1 MFFIISKILSFLLN
15 PTFWILLILISAII
29 FKKRRRK
36 LLILS
41 VSLFW
46 FFSNGLI
53 VDIAYRLWEE
63 DVISANDIEKTY
75 DYGIILGGFSGF
87 DNTKERVE
95 FNECGDRLFYG
106 IQLYKMGVIGKIIV
120 SGGNGQLINEGYLEA
135 DWSKEF
141 LIKCGI
147 PSEDIIIENKSRN
160 TWENAKYTSNI
171 LEEKRNANLLL
182 ITSAWH
188 MKRAEYCFTKNYL
201 DVDKF
206 STDNTINKIVFD
218 LDYVILPSSDTFER
232 WQTLGK
238 EMVGNIV
245 YRLKY

>member
-15 PTFWILLILISAII
+15 PTFWILLILISSII

-46 FFSNGLI
+46 FFSNGFI
-53 VDIAYRLWEE
+53 ADIACRLWEE

-160 TWENAKYTSNI
+160 TWENAKYTSDI
-171 LEEKRNANLLL
+171 LENKGGGDLLL

-188 MKRAEYCFTKNYL
+188 MKRATFCFNKNNM
-201 DVDKF
+201 DVDQF
-206 STDNTINKIVFD
+206 STDYTQSNISLN
-218 LDYVILPSSDTFER
+218 LEYILLPNSTSYER
-232 WQTLGK
+232 WETLIK
-238 EMVGNIV
+238 EVIGNFV
-245 YRLKY
+245 YRIKY